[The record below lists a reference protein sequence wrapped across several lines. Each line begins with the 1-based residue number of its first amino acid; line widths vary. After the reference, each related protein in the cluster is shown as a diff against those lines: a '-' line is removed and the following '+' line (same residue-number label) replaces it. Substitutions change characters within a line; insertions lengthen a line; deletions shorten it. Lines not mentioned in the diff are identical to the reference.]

1 MNELTTLR
9 NLCDDLKV
17 SPREAR
23 TRLRAAIK
31 DPKHF
36 PLLTDAYKPGSL
48 WQWPTGSKAE
58 TEACEAV
65 KVVPPKKE
73 KPDKASSD

>member
-1 MNELTTLR
+1 MTELTTLR
-9 NLCDDLKV
+9 NVCDDLKV

-36 PLLTDAYKPGSL
+36 PVLADAYKPGSL
-48 WQWPTGSKAE
+48 WQWPTGSEAE
-58 TEACEAV
+58 TEARKAV
-65 KVVPPKKE
+65 TVE
-73 KPDKASSD
+73 LSEE